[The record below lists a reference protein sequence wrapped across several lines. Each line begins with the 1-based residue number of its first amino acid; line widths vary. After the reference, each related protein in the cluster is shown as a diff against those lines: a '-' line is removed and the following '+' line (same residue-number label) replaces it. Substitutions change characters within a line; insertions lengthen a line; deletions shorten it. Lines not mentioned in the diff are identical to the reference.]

1 MNLSNFNF
9 AQPWWLLGLLLIPIG
24 WLWYRY
30 GQNFNKAKISS
41 LERFADPKLLPHL
54 LLVAEQ
60 TKRNTSSQGWL
71 YASLIA
77 CLVLSLANPR
87 WNFKEIDAYAP
98 TASMVILMDL
108 GASMSNIDVSPSRII
123 RARQNVEDLLNQSR
137 GLKVGLLGFAAI
149 PHLISPITDDVQTV
163 KAFLPAI
170 DTTLITKQG
179 DALNLA
185 LTAAE
190 ELLDTE
196 PGDKKSIL
204 LVSDGN
210 FADIDYAPQ
219 LKDLRSKNIM
229 LFVMG
234 VGTSVNQAK
243 LQTIAKDGNG
253 IYVHANHS
261 EADLQKILAK
271 AQNLDSSK
279 QIVSGKIKQWEDR
292 YYLLLLP
299 AVLIFLYMLSQRAF
313 YSLFAIIAVGL
324 CNSPSATAFELRSV
338 FQNSE
343 QQAEHAF
350 QRTNFSEA
358 ASLFKD
364 RYRKGVALYRS
375 GDFAAAEQQ
384 FKSAQRPEVKISAMY
399 NAGNA
404 QMQQKKW
411 RAAISS
417 YEHVLQDKPDH
428 IDAKHNL
435 EIARKML
442 AENDNKQDDQPKE
455 QPKDEKQDKQ
465 DKQDTQDKKDA
476 QDNKDNKDN
485 KHDKPDNQDNKS
497 DNKQENKPENKPEPP
512 KPAMPF
518 EDIDAPIQTSKAEA
532 SEQEARAQQWLNRI
546 DSDIRIFLKNKFYIE
561 DMLSTK

>member
-9 AQPWWLLGLLLIPIG
+9 AQPWWLLALALVPIG
-24 WLWYRY
+24 WIWHRY
-30 GQNFNKAKISS
+30 GQKFNNKNLSS
-41 LERFADPKLLPHL
+41 LERFADQKLLPHL
-54 LLVAEQ
+54 LLSAAHN
-60 TKRNTSSQGWL
+60 KKNTSSHGWL

-77 CLVLSLANPR
+77 CLVLALADPR

-108 GASMSNIDVSPSRII
+108 GATMSSTDVAPSRII
-123 RARQNVEDLLNQSR
+123 NARQNVEDLLNQSL

-149 PHLISPITDDVQTV
+149 PHLISPITDDLQTV

-185 LTAAE
+185 LSAAE
-190 ELLDTE
+190 ELLDSE
-196 PGDKKSIL
+196 ASENKSIL

-219 LKDLRSKNIM
+219 LKDLSAKNIK

-234 VGTSVNQAK
+234 VGTSLNQAK
-243 LQTIAKDGNG
+243 LQTIAKEGNG
-253 IYVHANHS
+253 IYVPANHS

-271 AQNLDSSK
+271 AQQLDSSK
-279 QIVSGKIKQWEDR
+279 QVVSGKIKQWEDR

-299 AVLIFLYMLSQRAF
+299 AVLIFLYLLSQRAF
-313 YSLFAIIAVGL
+313 YSVFLILVVGL
-324 CNSPSATAFELRSV
+324 CNSPPATAFELHSA

-343 QQAEHAF
+343 QKARHAF
-350 QRTNFSEA
+350 QHANFSQA
-358 ASLFKD
+358 AELFKD
-364 RYRKGVALYRS
+364 PYRKGIALYRN
-375 GDFAAAEQQ
+375 GDFAGAEQQ
-384 FKSAQRPEVKISAMY
+384 FKSAQRPAVKVAALY

-417 YEHVLQDKPDH
+417 YEQVLQDKPDH
-428 IDAKHNL
+428 MDAKHNL
-435 EIARKML
+435 EIARRML
-442 AENDNKQDDQPKE
+442 ADNDNKQDDQPKE
-455 QPKDEKQDKQ
+455 QPKDQP
-465 DKQDTQDKKDA
+465 KDDV
-476 QDNKDNKDN
+476 QN
-485 KHDKPDNQDNKS
+485 KPDNQDNKQ
-497 DNKQENKPENKPEPP
+497 DNKPDQAGQPPAQPPAQPSKPSVPL
-512 KPAMPF
+512 
-518 EDIDAPIQTSKAEA
+518 EDIDAPIEESKNEA
-532 SEQEARAQQWLNRI
+532 TEQEARAQQWLNRI
-546 DSDIRIFLKNKFYIE
+546 DSDIRVFLKNKFYIE